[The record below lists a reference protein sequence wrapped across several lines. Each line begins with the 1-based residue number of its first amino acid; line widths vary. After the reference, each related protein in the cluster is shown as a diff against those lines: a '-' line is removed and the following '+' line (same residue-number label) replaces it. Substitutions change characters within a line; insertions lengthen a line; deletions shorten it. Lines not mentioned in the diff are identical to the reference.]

1 MSKLRVLGVLF
12 LAAALTLV
20 SCNERDVDVDD
31 SPVVASSGNAKL
43 HLSELRSFITD
54 NPTLELS
61 KIQLQNYVQR
71 WSEKELIYQQALA
84 EGFDQSAAIQKKIE
98 SLSKD
103 FIVAAYLQEKIDSEL
118 SVSEREIQLYYN
130 DNASEF
136 IREHAFYNVQLMLLA
151 SAAQAYGIREK
162 LAAGEEFEILAKE
175 NSLDASKENGGN
187 MGWVMASA
195 LPDQVARRLSS
206 LPLNSVSTP
215 INTSLGYYLILV
227 RGVRKKGEVQELDE
241 VRDIIE
247 WRVKARNR
255 EDSYRELVTRL
266 NEEDQVDIK
275 WNYLDSLNIER

>member
-1 MSKLRVLGVLF
+1 MSKLRVLRVLF
-12 LAAALTLV
+12 LAVALTLV